1 MIRNIIQRVD
11 TIISNH
17 EAKAKQFAVSYGSFV
32 HSLIKTQ
39 LSKDGVILA
48 LLLEQVK
55 LTEAAKALLLL
66 AVVSIVGAFIVKK
79 VFKNYSHIKGLAE
92 NFLKSTDVF
101 GAIKEAVSDIADSS
115 CKTDN
120 KKCRHPKG
128 WRHFLLS
135 YCLNI
140 KIPHVECSV
149 LYRYM
154 L

>member
-17 EAKAKQFAVSYGSFV
+17 EAKAKQYTVDYGSFV

-55 LTEAAKALLLL
+55 LTDAAKFLLLL
-66 AVVSIVGAFIVKK
+66 AVVSIAGAFLVKK

-92 NFLKSTDVF
+92 DFLKSADVF
-101 GAIKEAVSDIADSS
+101 GAVKEAISDIASGS
-115 CKTDN
+115 CKTN
-120 KKCRHPKG
+120 SKK
-128 WRHFLLS
+128 
-135 YCLNI
+135 
-140 KIPHVECSV
+140 E
-149 LYRYM
+149 
-154 L
+154 

>member
-11 TIISNH
+11 TIISSH
-17 EAKAKQFAVSYGSFV
+17 EAKAKQYTVDYGSFV

-92 NFLKSTDVF
+92 DFLKATDVF
-101 GAIKEAVSDIADSS
+101 GAIKEAIADIADSS

-120 KKCRHPKG
+120 KK
-128 WRHFLLS
+128 
-135 YCLNI
+135 
-140 KIPHVECSV
+140 E
-149 LYRYM
+149 
-154 L
+154 

>member
-17 EAKAKQFAVSYGSFV
+17 ETKAKQFAVIYGSFV

-55 LTEAAKALLLL
+55 LTDAAKFLLLL
-66 AVVSIVGAFIVKK
+66 AVVSIAGAFLVKK
-79 VFKNYSHIKGLAE
+79 VFKNYSHVKGLAE
-92 NFLKSTDVF
+92 DFLKATDVF
-101 GAIKEAVSDIADSS
+101 GAIKEAIADIADSS

-120 KKCRHPKG
+120 KK
-128 WRHFLLS
+128 
-135 YCLNI
+135 
-140 KIPHVECSV
+140 E
-149 LYRYM
+149 
-154 L
+154 

>member
-1 MIRNIIQRVD
+1 MIRNMIQRVD

-17 EAKAKQFAVSYGSFV
+17 EAKAKQYAVSYGSFV
-32 HSLIKTQ
+32 HGLIKTQ

-55 LTEAAKALLLL
+55 LTDTAKFLLLL
-66 AVVSIVGAFIVKK
+66 AVVSIAGAFLVKK

-92 NFLKSTDVF
+92 DFLKSTDVF

-120 KKCRHPKG
+120 KK
-128 WRHFLLS
+128 
-135 YCLNI
+135 
-140 KIPHVECSV
+140 E
-149 LYRYM
+149 
-154 L
+154 

>member
-17 EAKAKQFAVSYGSFV
+17 EPQAKQYAVSYGSFV

-92 NFLKSTDVF
+92 DFLKATDVF
-101 GAIKEAVSDIADSS
+101 GAVKEAISDIADSS
-115 CKTDN
+115 CKTD
-120 KKCRHPKG
+120 KK
-128 WRHFLLS
+128 
-135 YCLNI
+135 
-140 KIPHVECSV
+140 E
-149 LYRYM
+149 
-154 L
+154 

>member
-17 EAKAKQFAVSYGSFV
+17 EAKAKQYAVSYGSFV
-32 HSLIKTQ
+32 HGLIKTQ

-101 GAIKEAVSDIADSS
+101 EASKEAVSDIADSS

-120 KKCRHPKG
+120 KK
-128 WRHFLLS
+128 
-135 YCLNI
+135 
-140 KIPHVECSV
+140 E
-149 LYRYM
+149 
-154 L
+154 